1 MRSCRWGGVRR
12 ASGREMGSG
21 AARVGGADPGARG
34 GRTRGTLK
42 RRTGCPGSAPRCAAR
57 PIPPHPR
64 RPPPSALDFNPFKTK
79 KIPSRPGG
87 GHGKPFYVCLRRLGV
102 PPRPP
107 LTEME
112 DRRATVTD
120 ALQSTTFR
128 LYSSAAAPVTGAAAP
143 RHPLPRC
150 QGTKCRPGTPG
161 ILKYV
166 IRSGSFL
173 RKGIELSNT
182 VS

>member
-1 MRSCRWGGVRR
+1 MTPDV
-12 ASGREMGSG
+12 A
-21 AARVGGADPGARG
+21 VVIP
-34 GRTRGTLK
+34 LK
-42 RRTGCPGSAPRCAAR
+42 LVYTPVDATVTAIRNYQVPR
-57 PIPPHPR
+57 
-64 RPPPSALDFNPFKTK
+64 L
-79 KIPSRPGG
+79 
-87 GHGKPFYVCLRRLGV
+87 
-102 PPRPP
+102 RPP

-173 RKGIELSNT
+173 RKGMELSNT